1 MPIETSTLRELLESL
16 GPALKVTNLNF
27 AINACE
33 EIENLKRDDPSMLNS
48 SAYSINFGTVRII
61 MVLDDEGG
69 PAFSNWNIY
78 TFFVEKNRPPGSEAK
93 S

>member
-1 MPIETSTLRELLESL
+1 
-16 GPALKVTNLNF
+16 
-27 AINACE
+27 
-33 EIENLKRDDPSMLNS
+33 MLNS

-78 TFFVEKNRPPGSEAK
+78 SFFVEKNRPPGSEAK